1 MQTNAATA
9 QAAACAKGVFALT
22 ESAGSIAR
30 FYVLNFIVQ
39 EPTGLT
45 AHLAW
50 FALAHVRGGG
60 PRIQLFAM
68 ADLHTQHGPPFTGPG
83 FQSVHLTNP
92 ENGPI
97 NTHSEQSNVESS
109 NKNSQQNNH
118 NISSTKRNKNRF

>member
-1 MQTNAATA
+1 MQINAATA
-9 QAAACAKGVFALT
+9 QAAACAKGVFAVT
-22 ESAGSIAR
+22 ESAGSIAC
-30 FYVLNFIVQ
+30 FYVFKFIVQ

-68 ADLHTQHGPPFTGPG
+68 AELHTQHGPLFTGPG
-83 FQSVHLTNP
+83 FQSVHLTNS

-97 NTHSEQSNVESS
+97 ITHFEQSNVESN
-109 NKNSQQNNH
+109 NKKSQQNNH
-118 NISSTKRNKNRF
+118 NISTTKRNKNRL